1 MAQSVSFNMDRTY
14 FCPGE
19 TIHFSFEADGVSPQN
34 VSIMGPYADDEHW
47 TLIPSVTPSSYGAP
61 FFSIIGC
68 RITHTGYYY
77 ATING
82 VIYGTIHIHVLNVD
96 VSASASDIIVSPGDV
111 VTLVGSGA
119 DYYSW
124 SPAAYLDDTEGDTV
138 HATIPQGVDCIDF
151 IVTGTVSGDNRVE
164 NGDFDQTTGNCQ
176 NGYGFQSDYDCYS
189 PSYDVL
195 YTGEGGYSIYN
206 DASYVHRD
214 YRNPPN
220 NAGHGNFMIINGD
233 ELNQGNTYK
242 VVWSQQIHVRPNVR
256 YAFSADVCSFVD
268 ENYARLQFKINND
281 LIGTIFEAHP
291 YSDGWQTFYA
301 LWEGTP
307 SNTATITLVDLQTAH
322 SGNDFGIDN
331 ISFHDLMA
339 CTAQDTVTVCVECYP
354 TIGSIEAPAAI
365 CDGGTLVVSPP
376 SVTPS
381 NPNYTYHWEIA
392 PSSTGPWQMLS
403 SLSDIPSNYN
413 GWYLHYV
420 VTCSSQDFY
429 SNSVPIVVFPDLDV
443 HIVAND
449 SVICEGE
456 SVTLHAEFDSLSF
469 HIVSPGDILCTDG
482 SIVKPNKWP
491 VSGKTANGIVFYVDN
506 SGSHGW
512 AVSLTQSGP
521 LKWSTNTSTLVVSTN
536 NNNAWRVAIRDLNG
550 KANTLSIRAAGTSS
564 TYPAAYNPD
573 FANDWYLPS
582 IGQLNVLFGELAAV
596 NVGLSAAGGTQIRD
610 NGGVTEANGN
620 VLLWSSTEKSA
631 TSAYALEVRD
641 GQIGGI
647 NKASTTN
654 KQYVRAIIDF

>member
-1 MAQSVSFNMDRTY
+1 MAQSVSFNMERTY

-47 TLIPSVTPSSYGAP
+47 TLIPGVTPSSYGAP

-82 VIYGTIHIHVLNVD
+82 VIYDAIYIHVLNVN
-96 VSASASDIIVSPGDV
+96 VSASASDTIVSPGDV

-124 SPAAYLDDTEGDTV
+124 SPAAYLDNFEGDTV
-138 HATIPQGVDCIDF
+138 HATFPQGVDCIDF

-164 NGDFDQTTGNCQ
+164 NGDFEQTGNCQ

-339 CTAQDTVTVCVECYP
+339 CTAQDTVTVCVECNP
-354 TIGSIEAPAAI
+354 TIGNIVAPAAI

-381 NPNYTYHWEIA
+381 NLNYTYHWEIA
-392 PSSTGPWQMLS
+392 PSSTGPWQTLS
-403 SLSDIPSNYN
+403 SLSGIPSIYY

-420 VTCSSQDFY
+420 VTCSGQDFY

-469 HIVSPGDILCTDG
+469 HYVSPGDILCTDG

-491 VSGKTANGIVFYVDN
+491 VSGKTAKGIVFYVDN
-506 SGSHGW
+506 TGQHGW
-512 AVSLTQSGP
+512 AVALNQSSS
-521 LKWSTNTSTLVVSTN
+521 LKWSTGSNLVGAARNS
-536 NNNAWRVAIRDLNG
+536 WRYAIRDLNG
-550 KANTLSIRAAGTSS
+550 MANTTAIQAAGTST
-564 TYPAAYNPD
+564 TYPAAWNPNI
-573 FANDWYLPS
+573 AQGWYLPA
-582 IGQLNVLFGELAAV
+582 IGQLNVLFGELVVV
-596 NVGLSAAGGTQIRD
+596 NLSLSRVGGTQIID
-610 NGGVTEANGN
+610 SASGTGTYGN
-620 VLLWSSTEKSA
+620 LYLWSSTEKS
-631 TSAYALEVRD
+631 TTHAYALEILD
-641 GQIGGI
+641 GQIGAI
-647 NKASTTN
+647 SKTSTTSGKN
-654 KQYVRAIIDF
+654 SEVRAIIDF

>member
-19 TIHFSFEADGVSPQN
+19 TIIFSFNSSGVTSQN
-34 VSIMGPYADDEHW
+34 ISIMGPYADEHW
-47 TLIPSVTPSSYGAP
+47 TSISGVTPSSYGYP
-61 FFSIIGC
+61 SFSIIGC

-82 VIYGTIHIHVLNVD
+82 DIYDAIYIHVLNLD
-96 VSASASDIIVSPGDV
+96 VSASASDIIVSPGEV

-138 HATIPQGVDCIDF
+138 HATFPQGVDCIDF
-151 IVTGTVSGDNRVE
+151 IVTGTVSGDNRVV
-164 NGDFDQTTGNCQ
+164 NGDFEQPGNCQ
-176 NGYGFQSDYDCYS
+176 NVNAYGFQSDYDCYS

-195 YTGEGGYSIYN
+195 YSGEGGFSIHN
-206 DASYVHRD
+206 DASYIHRD

-233 ELNQGNTYK
+233 ELNQGDTYK
-242 VVWSQQIHVRPNVR
+242 VVWSQQIQVRPNVR

-301 LWEGTP
+301 LWEGTT

-392 PSSTGPWQMLS
+392 PSSTGPWQTLS

-413 GWYLHYV
+413 GWNLCYV
-420 VTCSSQDFY
+420 VTCNGVDFY
-429 SNSVPIVVFPDLDV
+429 SNLVPIVVFPDLDV

-456 SVTLHAEFDSLSF
+456 SVTLYAELDSLSF
-469 HIVSPGDILCTDG
+469 HYVSPGDILCTDG
-482 SIVKPNKWP
+482 SIVKPGAWP
-491 VSGKTANGIVFYVDN
+491 VAGKTPKGVVFYVDN

-512 AVSLTQSGP
+512 AVSLTQSNSLIWGANGLIGP
-521 LKWSTNTSTLVVSTN
+521 SYNHWRDAIGDLGGEVNTQRIKASTNSASH
-536 NNNAWRVAIRDLNG
+536 
-550 KANTLSIRAAGTSS
+550 
-564 TYPAAYNPD
+564 PAAWDPD
-573 FANDWYLPS
+573 ASQGWYLPA
-582 IGQLNVLFGELAAV
+582 IGQLNVLFGELVAV
-596 NVGLSAAGGTQIRD
+596 NASLSTVGGTQITD
-610 NGGVTEANGN
+610 GTASATTIHGDVF
-620 VLLWSSTEKSA
+620 LWSSTEKSS
-631 TSAYALEVRD
+631 TYAYALEVLD
-641 GQIGGI
+641 GQIGGLSKTI
-647 NKASTTN
+647 TASGNKVYKA
-654 KQYVRAIIDF
+654 RAIIDF